1 MANGDTDGLGA
12 FLRSRR
18 DRLGPEDVGLPVHGR
33 RRTRG
38 LRREEVAALA
48 GVSVDYYT
56 RLEQGRDLHPSPAIV
71 RCLADALS
79 LGPDERSHL
88 HFLAGIAEAR
98 TYETSP
104 ELRRSVT
111 GLLDTLMPAPAYVVT
126 PVGDLVAW
134 NDATTVLWIDPGS
147 LPATERNLARMTL
160 LDPRMRELWVDWEVV
175 AREAVAHLRG
185 ARARFPDVV
194 RVQEVLDDLREHSEE
209 FRQWWAEHD
218 VETPRAPRKRFAHPT
233 HGELAFYNESME
245 LAGESL
251 LFMVY
256 VPADDRTREACVAL
270 AAPLGERM
278 GGSVGGAGGRVSG
291 RTDRRLRAVRPHP
304 G

>member
-1 MANGDTDGLGA
+1 MASGDEDGLGA

-18 DRLGPEDVGLPVHGR
+18 ERVGPQDVGLPVHGR

-71 RCLADALS
+71 RCLADALA
-79 LGPDERSHL
+79 LGPDECSHL

-98 TYETSP
+98 AYETSP

-126 PVGDLVAW
+126 PVGDFVAW
-134 NDATTVLWIDPGS
+134 NDATSVLWIDPAT
-147 LPATERNLARMTL
+147 LPPPERNLARMIL
-160 LDPRMRELWVDWEVV
+160 LDPRMRDLWVDGEVI

-185 ARARFPDVV
+185 VRAWFPDVW
-194 RVQEVLDDLREHSEE
+194 RVQEVLDDLREHSPQ
-209 FRQWWAEHD
+209 FRQWGAEHD
-218 VETPRAPRKRFAHPT
+218 VATPRAPRKRFAHPT
-233 HGELAFYNESME
+233 HGELAFFNESME
-245 LAGESL
+245 LAGEGL
-251 LFMVY
+251 LSMVY
-256 VPADDRTREACVAL
+256 VPADDRTRDACAAL
-270 AAPLGERM
+270 ARPR
-278 GGSVGGAGGRVSG
+278 S
-291 RTDRRLRAVRPHP
+291 RRLRAVHP
-304 G
+304 PPG